1 MWLPW
6 NWAAVMAAVLAVT
19 VALVRPAGR
28 RSVVIA
34 SAFAKE
40 TAIILSL
47 YAVWQ
52 LMGRLS
58 LVHVDGAIWRGKWL
72 WDVER
77 ALHLPS
83 EATVQRLAMKHD
95 LIIEFA
101 NVYYA
106 VVHVPALIIFLIW
119 LFTLHRSRYVKVRN
133 TLALVTL
140 ACLLIQFI
148 PVAPPRLIPSLGIV
162 DAPLLYHQSVYG
174 PIGTGIAAQLS
185 AMPSVHVAWALVVG
199 ICAVLVSN
207 SRWRWLVLAHPIL
220 TIWAVTAT
228 GNHYW
233 LDGIVA
239 AVLLALAAFAQR
251 WHPVLAVRY
260 RLLGPPAT
268 SPADDRLPEP
278 EPV

>member
-6 NWAAVMAAVLAVT
+6 DWAVLMA
-19 VALVRPAGR
+19 VALSAFVVFVRPAGR
-28 RSVVIA
+28 RWVVIS

-47 YAVWQ
+47 YAIWQ
-52 LMGRLS
+52 LAGRLS
-58 LVHVDGAIWRGKWL
+58 LVHVDGAIWRGRWL

-77 ALHLPS
+77 AWHLPS
-83 EATVQRLAMKHD
+83 EVTVQRLALPHSPV
-95 LIIEFA
+95 IEFA

-106 VVHVPALIIFLIW
+106 VAHVPALIIFLVW
-119 LFTLHRSRYVKVRN
+119 LFTFHRSRYPNVRN
-133 TLALVTL
+133 TLALLT
-140 ACLLIQFI
+140 ATCLLIQFI
-148 PVAPPRLIPSLGIV
+148 PVAPPRLVPGLGIV

-185 AMPSVHVAWALVVG
+185 AMPSVHVAWALIVG
-199 ICAVLVSN
+199 LGAVAIST

-220 TIWAVTAT
+220 TIWAVVAT

-239 AVLLALAAFAQR
+239 AVLLVLAVLAQR
-251 WHPVLAVRY
+251 WHPVDALRS
-260 RLLGPPAT
+260 RLIRPAPVAATVPPA
-268 SPADDRLPEP
+268 REP

>member
-6 NWAAVMAAVLAVT
+6 DWAAVMAVALAAFV
-19 VALVRPAGR
+19 VLVRPGGR
-28 RSVVIA
+28 RWVGIS

-47 YAVWQ
+47 YAIWQ
-52 LMGRLS
+52 LMGKLS
-58 LVHVDGAIWRGKWL
+58 VVHVDGAIWRGRWL

-77 ALHLPS
+77 AWHLPS
-83 EATVQRLAMKHD
+83 EATVQTSAMAHS
-95 LIIEFA
+95 LVIEFA

-106 VVHVPALIIFLIW
+106 VAHVPALIIFLVW
-119 LFTLHRSRYVKVRN
+119 LFTFQRSRYPKVRN
-133 TLALVTL
+133 TLALLT
-140 ACLLIQFI
+140 AWCLLIQFI
-148 PVAPPRLIPSLGIV
+148 PVAPPRLVPDLGIV

-185 AMPSVHVAWALVVG
+185 AMPSVHVAWALIVG
-199 ICAVLVSN
+199 LGAVLISR

-220 TIWAVTAT
+220 TVWAVVAT

-233 LDGIVA
+233 LDGVVA
-239 AVLLALAAFAQR
+239 AVLLGVAVFVQR
-251 WHPVLAVRY
+251 WHPVLAVVG
-260 RLLGPPAT
+260 RLSPRASTNEPTPA
-268 SPADDRLPEP
+268 RQP